1 MLEGQ
6 SLGRSVGERT
16 LFENVSF
23 EISEGL
29 MWVRGPS
36 GSGKTE
42 LLKRVAG
49 LVPGPGV
56 LSLHG
61 SSASSLGMPTWRSR
75 VVYVPQL
82 TPRWAGS
89 GAEAWGRVRE
99 LAAQQGRSFD
109 DPRALGGSWNLPGRT
124 WDQPMSRLSGGEAQR
139 VWLAISLATRPDAVL
154 LDEPT
159 SALDPE
165 AVAAVEAG
173 LAGRIGL
180 LVTHSADQGARL
192 SSSELVLA

>member
-1 MLEGQ
+1 MLVGQ
-6 SLGRSVGERT
+6 SLGRSLEERT

-23 EISEGL
+23 EIPTGL

-49 LVPGPGV
+49 LVPGPGI

-61 SSASSLGMPTWRSR
+61 ALAGSLGMPIWRSR
-75 VVYVPQL
+75 VVYVPQQ

-89 GAEAWGRVRE
+89 GAEAWSRIRE
-99 LAAQQGRSFD
+99 LAAQRDRSFD
-109 DPRALGGSWNLPGRT
+109 DPVALGERWNLAGSA

-165 AVAAVEAG
+165 AVAAVEAD

-192 SSSELVLA
+192 STSELVLA